1 MSKIS
6 RRSFLKMVGGAAPA
20 IFFPQVASL
29 AENALMKSA
38 ASKPNVII
46 LLFDAMSARN
56 LSVYGYPR
64 PTTPNLERFAE
75 RSTVY
80 HSHAAGGNFTI
91 PATSSLLT
99 GTYPW
104 THRAINHRGMVHQ
117 NMVDKNV
124 FRAVGTDYQRLAFPQ
139 NVWADLIVSQFANDI
154 DTLLPSGLYGSVDY
168 LKGELLQNDKNMAI
182 RSLDDFVFKEHEL
195 ASLFLAP
202 LLSAMY
208 FRDAARLSKEGYPR
222 GVPNN
227 ENYPLYFRLE
237 DLFDGL
243 ATLVPDLQSTFAYIH
258 LYPPHAPYRAAS
270 KFDRQFIDNFHPL
283 RKEVH
288 RLSSHSSNSRLES
301 ARRFYDE
308 YVASIDW
315 EIGNLFDTFEKEG
328 VFENSYVIVT
338 ADHGEM
344 FERGEVAHTTPL
356 LYAPVTNIPLLISSP
371 GQTTRH
377 DVYAP
382 TNAVDV
388 LPTVAHLTGNP
399 IPDWTEGVLLPGL
412 GGVEDFERSTFS
424 VEAKKVSS
432 FGPLSTATV
441 SMYKGTHK
449 LIYYTGYEAKDS
461 FELYDL
467 ENDSEEL
474 EDLFPAQPV
483 IAKKLKEELLDKLS
497 DVNKPYLKKQ

>member
-6 RRSFLKMVGGAAPA
+6 RRNFLKMVGGAAPA
-20 IFFPQVASL
+20 IFFPQVASWAGKTL
-29 AENALMKSA
+29 TQSD

-64 PTTPNLERFAE
+64 TTSPNLERFAE
-75 RSTVY
+75 HAIVY
-80 HSHAAGGNFTI
+80 HAHAAGGNFTI

-104 THRAINHRGMVHQ
+104 THRAVNHRGMVHQ
-117 NMVDKNV
+117 DMVDKNI
-124 FRAVGTDYQRLAFPQ
+124 FRAVGTDYQRMAFPQ
-139 NVWADLIVSQFANDI
+139 NVWADLIVSQFAKDI
-154 DTLLPSGLYGSVDY
+154 DTLLPSSLYSSLDY
-168 LKGELLQNDKNMAI
+168 LKGETLTNDTNMAI
-182 RSLDDFVFKEHEL
+182 RALDDFVFKEHEQ

-243 ATLVPDLQSTFAYIH
+243 ASLVPSLQSTFAYIH

-270 KFDRQFIDNFHPL
+270 RFYNEFNDNFRPI
-283 RKEVH
+283 KKPVH
-288 RLSSHSSNSRLES
+288 RFSGHSSNTRLAS
-301 ARRFYDE
+301 ARKSYDE

-315 EIGNLFDTFEKEG
+315 EIGNLFDIFEKEG

-356 LYAPVTNIPLLISSP
+356 LYAPITHIPLLISAP
-371 GQTTRH
+371 GQKTRR

-388 LPTVAHLTGNP
+388 LPTVAQLTGNP
-399 IPDWTEGVLLPGL
+399 IPNWVEGKPLPEL
-412 GGVEDFERSTFS
+412 GGVEDMERSTFS
-424 VEAKKVSS
+424 VEAKKSSS
-432 FGPLSTATV
+432 FGPLRKATV

-449 LIYYTGYEAKDS
+449 LIYYTGYEAEDA

-467 ENDSEEL
+467 ASDAEEM
-474 EDLFPAQPV
+474 EDLYPAQPAIV
-483 IAKKLKEELLDKLS
+483 KKLKEELLDTFL
-497 DVNKPYLKKQ
+497 DADKPYTK

>member
-1 MSKIS
+1 MPTLS
-6 RRSFLKMVGGAAPA
+6 RRSFLKMVGSAAPA
-20 IFFPQVASL
+20 IFFPQVASWADKNL
-29 AENALMKSA
+29 FQPA

-75 RSTVY
+75 RATVY
-80 HSHAAGGNFTI
+80 HSHIAGGNFTI
-91 PATSSLLT
+91 PATASLLT

-117 NMVDKNV
+117 DTVDKNI

-154 DTLLPSGLYGSVDY
+154 DTLLPSSLYSSVDY
-168 LKGELLQNDKNMAI
+168 LKGEALPKDTNMAI
-182 RSLDDFVFKEHEL
+182 RALDDFVFKDHEL
-195 ASLFLAP
+195 ASLFLGP

-227 ENYPLYFRLE
+227 ENYPLYFKLE

-243 ATLVPDLQSTFAYIH
+243 ATLVPSLQSTFAYIH

-270 KFDRQFIDNFHPL
+270 KFDRRFIDNFHPL
-283 RKEVH
+283 RKPVH
-288 RLSSHSSNSRLES
+288 RFSSKSSNSRLES

-356 LYAPVTNIPLLISSP
+356 LYAPVTNIPLLISAP
-371 GQTTRH
+371 GQNTRR
-377 DVYAP
+377 DVYVP

-399 IPDWTEGVLLPGL
+399 IPDWAEGVLLPGL
-412 GGVEDFERSTFS
+412 GGTEDFERSTFS
-424 VEAKKVSS
+424 VEAKRVSS

-441 SMYKGTHK
+441 SMYKGVHK
-449 LIYYTGYEAKDS
+449 LIYYTGYEASDS

-467 ENDSEEL
+467 EVDAEEM
-474 EDLFPAQPV
+474 EDLYPAQPE
-483 IAKKLKEELLDKLS
+483 IAKKMKEELLDTFS
-497 DVNKPYLKKQ
+497 DANKPYMKK

>member
-20 IFFPQVASL
+20 VLFPQVASL
-29 AENALMKSA
+29 AAKSLGLSA

-75 RSTVY
+75 HAIVY
-80 HSHAAGGNFTI
+80 HSHSASGNFTI

-117 NMVDKNV
+117 EMVDKNI

-139 NVWADLIVSQFANDI
+139 NVWADLIVSQFAEDI
-154 DTLLPSGLYGSVDY
+154 DTLLPSSLYGSVDF
-168 LKGELLQNDKNMAI
+168 LKGEKLPNDTNMAI
-182 RSLDDFVFKEHEL
+182 RALDDFVFKEHEL

-227 ENYPLYFRLE
+227 ENYPLYFKLE

-243 ATLVPDLQSTFAYIH
+243 ATLVPELQSTFAYIH
-258 LYPPHAPYRAAS
+258 LYPPHAPYRAS
-270 KFDRQFIDNFHPL
+270 SRFDRRFIDNFHPL
-283 RKEVH
+283 RKPVH
-288 RLSSHSSNSRLES
+288 RFSSHSSNSRLES

-308 YVASIDW
+308 YIASIDW
-315 EIGNLFDTFEKEG
+315 EIGNLFDIFEQNG
-328 VFENSYVIVT
+328 VFEDSYVIVT

-356 LYAPVTNIPLLISSP
+356 LYAPVTNIPLLISAP
-371 GQTTRH
+371 GQKIRR
-377 DVYAP
+377 DVYSP
-382 TNAVDV
+382 TNAVDI
-388 LPTVAHLTGNP
+388 LPTVAQLTGNS
-399 IPDWTEGVLLPGL
+399 IPDWVEGGPLPGL
-412 GGVEDFERSTFS
+412 GGEEDVERSTFS

-432 FGPLSTATV
+432 FGPLDIATI

-449 LIYYTGYEAKDS
+449 LIYYTGYEAADS

-467 ENDSEEL
+467 EADAEEM
-474 EDLFPAQPV
+474 EDLYPAQPA
-483 IAKKLKEELLDKLS
+483 IIKKLSEELLDTFS
-497 DVNKPYLKKQ
+497 DANKPYIKKQ

>member
-1 MSKIS
+1 MSKLS
-6 RRSFLKMVGGAAPA
+6 RRSFLKMVGSAAPA
-20 IFFPQVASL
+20 IFFPQAASW
-29 AENALMKSA
+29 ADKALGQSN

-64 PTTPNLERFAE
+64 PTTPNLEQFAE
-75 RSTVY
+75 RAIVY
-80 HSHAAGGNFTI
+80 HSHAASANFTI

-104 THRAINHRGMVHQ
+104 THRAINHRGMVTQ
-117 NMVDKNV
+117 SLVDKNI
-124 FRAVGTDYQRLAFPQ
+124 FRAVGTEYQRMAFPQ
-139 NVWADLIVSQFANDI
+139 NVWANLITSQFANDI
-154 DTLLPSGLYGSVDY
+154 DTLLPSSMYASVDY
-168 LKGELLQNDKNMAI
+168 LKGESLPNDTNMAL
-182 RSLDDFVFKEHEL
+182 RSLDDFVFKENEQ

-208 FRDAARLSKEGYPR
+208 FRDGARLSKEGYPR

-243 ATLVPDLQSTFAYIH
+243 ASLLPELQSTFAYIH

-270 KFDRQFIDNFHPL
+270 RFYGEFIDNFRPI
-283 RKEVH
+283 KKPVH
-288 RLSSHSSNSRLES
+288 RLSGHSSNSRLAS
-301 ARRFYDE
+301 ARRAYDE
-308 YVASIDW
+308 YIASIDW
-315 EIGNLFDTFEKEG
+315 EIGNLFDILEKEG

-356 LYAPVTNIPLLISSP
+356 LYAPVTHVPLLISTP
-371 GQTTRH
+371 GQKTRR

-382 TNAVDV
+382 TNAVDL
-388 LPTVAHLTGNP
+388 LPTIAQLTGNP
-399 IPDWTEGVLLPGL
+399 IPEWGEGVPLPEL

-424 VEAKKVSS
+424 VEAKRVSS
-432 FGPLSTATV
+432 FGPLGIATV
-441 SMYKGTHK
+441 SMYKGPHK
-449 LIYYTGYEAKDS
+449 IIYYTGYGGKDS

-467 ENDSEEL
+467 ESDYEEMKNL
-474 EDLFPAQPV
+474 IPVRPA
-483 IAKKLKEELLDKLS
+483 IAKRLKEELLDTFS
-497 DVNKPYLKKQ
+497 DVNKPYIK

>member
-20 IFFPQVASL
+20 IFFPQVASF
-29 AENALMKSA
+29 AEKALLQSA

-64 PTTPNLERFAE
+64 PTSPNLERFAE
-75 RSTVY
+75 RANVY
-80 HSHAAGGNFTI
+80 HSHVASGNFTI

-104 THRAINHRGMVHQ
+104 THRAVNHRGMVHQ
-117 NMVDKNV
+117 EMVDKNI
-124 FRAVGTDYQRLAFPQ
+124 FRAVGTEYQRLAFPQ
-139 NVWADLIVSQFANDI
+139 NVWADLIVSQFAKDI
-154 DTLLPSGLYGSVDY
+154 DTLLPSSQYGSVNY
-168 LKGELLQNDKNMAI
+168 LKGEKLPNDTNMAI
-182 RSLDDFVFKEHEL
+182 RSLDDFVFKDHEL
-195 ASLFLAP
+195 ASLFLGP

-227 ENYPLYFRLE
+227 ENYPLYFKLE

-243 ATLVPDLQSTFAYIH
+243 ATLVPGLQSTFAYIH

-270 KFDRQFIDNFHPL
+270 RFDRRFLDNYHPEP
-283 RKEVH
+283 KPVH
-288 RLSSHSSNSRLES
+288 RFSSHSSNSRLET

-356 LYAPVTNIPLLISSP
+356 LYAPVTNIPLLISAP
-371 GQTTRH
+371 GQKIRR

-382 TNAVDV
+382 TNAVDL
-388 LPTVAHLTGNP
+388 LPTAAHLTGNP
-399 IPDWTEGVLLPGL
+399 IPEWSEGVLLPGL
-412 GGVEDFERSTFS
+412 GGVEDFQRSTFS

-449 LIYYTGYEAKDS
+449 LIYYTGYEAADS

-467 ENDSEEL
+467 ESDAEEL
-474 EDLFPAQPV
+474 EDLYPAQPA
-483 IAKKLKEELLDKLS
+483 IAKSLSEELLDTFS
-497 DVNKPYLKKQ
+497 DSNKPYVKK